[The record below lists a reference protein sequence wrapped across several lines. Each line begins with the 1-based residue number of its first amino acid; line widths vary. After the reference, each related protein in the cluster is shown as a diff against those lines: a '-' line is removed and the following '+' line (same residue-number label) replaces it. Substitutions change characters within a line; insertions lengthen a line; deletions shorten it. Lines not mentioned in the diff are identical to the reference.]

1 MALNQSLGYL
11 QGVPVNSS
19 DETIDSLKFVH
30 EIASQNRE
38 IVEVEDKKFVLSK
51 YAQSV
56 VDIEALLEPYRDGP
70 RRIKAAPQFITV
82 ESFAEYI
89 QKFNSDTRTEK
100 SATDVFVHGSID
112 KATVTATL
120 DYHTTVSPAWCD
132 HTATLVS
139 KRTPEW
145 IEMKAASGV
154 HKSQKD
160 FADFIDKW
168 GAWVIDP
175 IPTELIKIIEDLD
188 GHTGGTWGSKVVR
201 QNGSYRFS
209 HTEETV
215 TNIEVPTKFVVQV
228 QPFYSSEPVK
238 VDVKL
243 QYKITKDNGVT
254 FALILDNPL
263 HVEYKCLMET
273 FSAVES
279 AIGTSVLVGP

>member
-1 MALNQSLGYL
+1 MAVDHGLKDALEYAVTIAGNTPL
-11 QGVPVNSS
+11 QV
-19 DETIDSLKFVH
+19 T
-30 EIASQNRE
+30 
-38 IVEVEDKKFVLSK
+38 VEDHPFVVWPDDSGGVSYLDFESLVK
-51 YAQSV
+51 ERRA
-56 VDIEALLEPYRDGP
+56 GP
-70 RRIKAAPQFITV
+70 RRLVASPQFITV
-82 ESFAEYI
+82 ESFAEYVQHFAVASPGVLI
-89 QKFNSDTRTEK
+89 
-100 SATDVFVHGSID
+100 HGSID

-273 FSAVES
+273 FSAVEM